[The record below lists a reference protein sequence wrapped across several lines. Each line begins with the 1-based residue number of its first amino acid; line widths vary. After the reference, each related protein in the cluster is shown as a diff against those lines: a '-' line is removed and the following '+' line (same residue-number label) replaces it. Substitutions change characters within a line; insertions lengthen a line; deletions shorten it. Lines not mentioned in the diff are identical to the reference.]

1 MNIKLYNYTG
11 DKIVVN
17 KAGWL
22 TNATLYASM
31 DGNLKEDTDLM
42 NPSVT
47 IENSGV
53 PAANYAYIAALGR
66 YYFINNIVCLGA
78 TLWRLDMHVD
88 VLMTYAG
95 TKNGG
100 SSTGIYAL
108 QAYIDRSA
116 QASGTF
122 LVDTAYPM
130 MGKATRSTF
139 NGLIQDSAVWAGN
152 SSFLNGSDT
161 NLHYLILYNGVSK
174 GANGDYNSDFVLAHV
189 LTTASSLFKLFD
201 MLNSQNPSIT
211 GNKYPT
217 DYIVGMKYIPKAL
230 TMTTSSDVTKMD
242 FPGLWSDLATP
253 GTGTYVQTSD
263 RYYDVKWKVSVTA
276 PSTVYKWKNFH
287 PYTSVTLTFMP
298 FGRFVL
304 DNSLIFAAGTSP
316 VDVYVRV
323 RGDVMTGDACLY
335 YGMSSSAANIYLGTS
350 NVNMDVPLNVQS
362 YSLEKIV
369 SGAAAMTFGVA
380 RVAAGDIIGGVT
392 GVLSESSVFNAA
404 DSAVS
409 AGHSKII
416 DNVPVIEVINHPIEG
431 VAANL
436 LGYPD
441 GATTA
446 LYTYTGYT
454 KVGRVHVS
462 NLPGTPTAD
471 EIDEVEQLLLAGVE
485 L

>member
-1 MNIKLYNYTG
+1 MSMTILLYNFTG
-11 DKIVVN
+11 DKIRVDKSGDIV
-17 KAGWL
+17 
-22 TNATLYASM
+22 TPYASL
-31 DGNLKEDTDLM
+31 DGVLKEDTDVM
-42 NPSVT
+42 NPSIV
-47 IENSGV
+47 IEYSGL
-53 PAANYAYIAALGR
+53 PACNYAYISDLGR
-66 YYFINNIVCLGA
+66 YYFITNIICLGA

-88 VLMTYAG
+88 VLMTYKG
-95 TKNGG
+95 VRNGL
-100 SSTGIYAL
+100 SSTGLYKL

-122 LVDTAYPM
+122 LVDTAYPLK
-130 MGKATRSTF
+130 GSATRTTF

-174 GANGDYNSDFVLAHV
+174 GANGSYQSDFVLAHI

-201 MLNSQNPSIT
+201 VLNSQTPGIT
-211 GNKYPT
+211 GNHYPT

-242 FPGLWSDLATP
+242 FPGLWADLATP

-276 PSTVYKWKNFH
+276 PSTTYKWKNFH
-287 PYTSVTLTFMP
+287 PYTSVTLSFMP

-335 YGMSSSAANIYLGTS
+335 YGLSSSAANIYLGTS

-369 SGAAAMTFGVA
+369 SGAAALTGGVA
-380 RVAAGDIIGGVT
+380 KIAAGGVIGGVT
-392 GVLSESSVFNAA
+392 GVMSEASVFDAA
-404 DSAVS
+404 NTSVS

-416 DNVPVIEVINHPIEG
+416 DNVPMIEVINHPIED
-431 VAANL
+431 VATNL
-436 LGYPD
+436 IGYPD
-441 GATTA
+441 GTVDA
-446 LYTYTGYT
+446 LYNYTGYT
-454 KVGRVHVS
+454 KVGRIHVDD
-462 NLPGTPTAD
+462 LPGSPTSD
-471 EIDEVEQLLLAGVE
+471 EIDEIEQLLMQGVI